1 MKKIIYSLTLYFIL
15 SILSSGIYSQATQ
28 DWVARYNGTS
38 PKRVDIFSK
47 MVIDNSG
54 NVYVTGYSN
63 SGSYSWDD
71 DFVTVKFNSSGIMQ
85 WVQIYNGL
93 FDTTDRAADIAVDNA
108 GNVYVTG
115 QSLTD
120 NTDIDFV
127 TIKYNSAGVQQWVQR
142 YIYLGDD
149 FPTCIAVDESGF
161 VYVSGGTNMNGGL
174 KFTTIKYTAGGGQ
187 VWIADSPSGDK
198 INSMKVDNSGNV
210 YVTGPGWNDNYNY
223 VTIKYNSL
231 GLQQWI
237 SSYDGPANQQ
247 DYARSIDI
255 DNSGN
260 VFVTGD
266 SDGDGTQEDY
276 ATVKYNPSGVLL
288 WSQRYNGTSNSLDF
302 AYCVKTDAS
311 GNSYVTGRSTQ
322 SGAGYDFV
330 TIKYN
335 TNGVQQW
342 LAKYNGPSNDD
353 DEAFDLVLDASGNV
367 YVTGSTYYSVQ
378 DFATVKYNSSG
389 VQQWTARYDGPGGSV
404 DIART
409 VKVSSAGKVYAGGT
423 SAGSGT
429 LQDFAVVRYSQPIGV
444 KNLSTEIPSSY
455 ALYQNY
461 PNPFNPSTKIK
472 FAIPLSRGVS
482 EGRGVFVKLAVYDIL
497 GKDITTLVNQQLS
510 PGTYE
515 VEWPAPSGDALNFF
529 AGIYFYKLF
538 TDEFTET
545 KKMILV
551 K

>member
-472 FAIPLSRGVS
+472 FTIPLSRGVS

>member
-1 MKKIIYSLTLYFIL
+1 
-15 SILSSGIYSQATQ
+15 
-28 DWVARYNGTS
+28 
-38 PKRVDIFSK
+38 

-472 FAIPLSRGVS
+472 FTIPLSRGVS

>member
-1 MKKIIYSLTLYFIL
+1 
-15 SILSSGIYSQATQ
+15 
-28 DWVARYNGTS
+28 
-38 PKRVDIFSK
+38 
-47 MVIDNSG
+47 
-54 NVYVTGYSN
+54 
-63 SGSYSWDD
+63 
-71 DFVTVKFNSSGIMQ
+71 
-85 WVQIYNGL
+85 
-93 FDTTDRAADIAVDNA
+93 
-108 GNVYVTG
+108 
-115 QSLTD
+115 
-120 NTDIDFV
+120 
-127 TIKYNSAGVQQWVQR
+127 
-142 YIYLGDD
+142 
-149 FPTCIAVDESGF
+149 
-161 VYVSGGTNMNGGL
+161 
-174 KFTTIKYTAGGGQ
+174 
-187 VWIADSPSGDK
+187 
-198 INSMKVDNSGNV
+198 MKVDNSGNV

-472 FAIPLSRGVS
+472 FTIPLSRGVS

>member
-1 MKKIIYSLTLYFIL
+1 
-15 SILSSGIYSQATQ
+15 
-28 DWVARYNGTS
+28 
-38 PKRVDIFSK
+38 
-47 MVIDNSG
+47 
-54 NVYVTGYSN
+54 
-63 SGSYSWDD
+63 
-71 DFVTVKFNSSGIMQ
+71 
-85 WVQIYNGL
+85 
-93 FDTTDRAADIAVDNA
+93 
-108 GNVYVTG
+108 
-115 QSLTD
+115 
-120 NTDIDFV
+120 
-127 TIKYNSAGVQQWVQR
+127 
-142 YIYLGDD
+142 
-149 FPTCIAVDESGF
+149 
-161 VYVSGGTNMNGGL
+161 
-174 KFTTIKYTAGGGQ
+174 
-187 VWIADSPSGDK
+187 
-198 INSMKVDNSGNV
+198 MKVDNSGNV

-461 PNPFNPSTKIK
+461 PNPFNPSTTLQ
-472 FAIPLSRGVS
+472 FDVMELSYV
-482 EGRGVFVKLAVYDIL
+482 EIEVYDL
-497 GKDITTLVNQQLS
+497 PGRLVKHLVSQDLS
-510 PGTYE
+510 PASYTVAWDGTDN
-515 VEWPAPSGDALNFF
+515 SGHIAASGVYYARMTATPYSSTQRTESFH
-529 AGIYFYKLF
+529 ATRKL
-538 TDEFTET
+538 
-545 KKMILV
+545 MLV
-551 K
+551 R